1 MLKLCVKD
9 LIVVKILEFFK
20 FDGNRGIVWSSYFI
34 NLGCK
39 VIYFFFDDVVNVKII
54 RKWLKFWNF

>member
-34 NLGCK
+34 NLGYE
-39 VIYFFFDDVVNVKII
+39 VINFFFDDVVNVKII